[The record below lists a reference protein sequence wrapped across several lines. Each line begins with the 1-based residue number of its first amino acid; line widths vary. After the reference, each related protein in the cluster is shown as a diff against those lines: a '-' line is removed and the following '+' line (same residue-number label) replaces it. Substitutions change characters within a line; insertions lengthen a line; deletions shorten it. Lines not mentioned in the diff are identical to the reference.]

1 MRIKRIA
8 RKRNRI
14 GLTPLIDVVFLLLV
28 FFMLSSTFLRYT
40 GVDLTGGQSGI
51 ASKADVKN
59 LVIVRVKGGSNIDVN
74 GKPVALEQLKSELA
88 SLASGE
94 GIKVAIKPMEDAK
107 VQEVVEVLEKAN
119 IRAVREVMVVK

>member
-40 GVDLTGGQSGI
+40 GVDLTGGRSGI
-51 ASKADVKN
+51 DRRADVKN

-107 VQEVVEVLEKAN
+107 VQEVVEVLERAN